1 MLSKRRCPHTGVVNF
16 FFATDPHLAVGSI
29 VKAEGT
35 GYLWRCYTDPC
46 AGVGSAADMKTA
58 ERHVAELCRR
68 AAARKDN
75 AKVHQGQRQGP

>member
-29 VKAEGT
+29 VKVEGT

-46 AGVGSAADMKTA
+46 AGVGSEADLSTA
-58 ERHVAELCRR
+58 EQRVAELCCR
-68 AAARKDN
+68 AAAHADDD
-75 AKVHQGQRQGP
+75 AAVVHAA